1 VTLEEAV
8 GVAGGFFLLT
18 ISARYEG
25 DRRSSRTRNAHFAL
39 PDHPQFR

>member
-25 DRRSSRTRNAHFAL
+25 HRRST
-39 PDHPQFR
+39 PDPQRAWRAA